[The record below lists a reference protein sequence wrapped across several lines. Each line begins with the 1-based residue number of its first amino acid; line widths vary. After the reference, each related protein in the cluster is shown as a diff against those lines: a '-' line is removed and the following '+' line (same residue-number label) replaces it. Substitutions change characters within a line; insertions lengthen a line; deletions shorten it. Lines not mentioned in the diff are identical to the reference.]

1 MTSAMIHGEVTWK
14 IFTRQTRKH
23 FVTQKPNHFMNI
35 LFEIE
40 FSLFVFFIIQGIYSV
55 IRISEYELIAA
66 LQVKDVDYIET
77 LVQK

>member
-1 MTSAMIHGEVTWK
+1 MENIYKTNEKTFRYTK
-14 IFTRQTRKH
+14 
-23 FVTQKPNHFMNI
+23 TQSFHEYFIRNRIQSFW
-35 LFEIE
+35 
-40 FSLFVFFIIQGIYSV
+40 SFFIIQGIYSV